1 MAGKKTDAPA
11 VRCAVYTRKSTEE
24 GLEQEFNSLDAQREA
39 AEAYI
44 ASQRGVGW
52 TCLPDRY
59 DDGGYTGGNMD
70 RPALTRLMADIEAG
84 RVDCI
89 VVYKVDRLSRS
100 LLDFARIMEKLEK
113 HNVSFVS
120 VTQQFNTTSSMGR
133 LTLNI
138 LLSFAQF
145 EREIISERTRDKIA
159 AARRKGKWSGGRP
172 ILGYDVDPRGGRLM
186 VNEEEAA
193 RARAIFELYL
203 EHEALIPTIKELDA
217 RNWTNKQWT
226 TKKGH
231 VAGGKPFNKH
241 GLFNLLTNV
250 LYTGKITYKDE
261 VHDGEQPAIVDGG
274 VFQRVQQLLKRNG
287 TTGGRHVRNR
297 FGAILKGLLNCAPC
311 GCAMVHTHT
320 LKNGNKRYRYYVCT
334 NAQKRGWHDCPSK
347 SIPAQEIERFVIDQ
361 VRGIGKDRTLL
372 AETLKETRAQGQARI
387 TELEAERRG
396 LERDLGRHNAE
407 MRKLA
412 GHLATNGTATDRVAD
427 LQDRIRA
434 AEQRGTQVRE
444 ELIALGREL
453 LDEKEVARALAL
465 FDPVWETLAP
475 REQVRVIRLLVQ
487 RVDYDGDKGTVSV
500 TFHPAGI
507 KMLSNE
513 LEEVSA

>member
-1 MAGKKTDAPA
+1 MANRKNDAPA

-24 GLEQEFNSLDAQREA
+24 GLDQEFNSLDAQREA

-52 TCLPDRY
+52 TCLTDRY

-172 ILGYDVDPRGGRLM
+172 ILGFDVDPRGGRLM

-297 FGAILKGLLNCAPC
+297 FGALLKGLLNCAPC
-311 GCAMVHTHT
+311 ECAMVHTHT

-412 GHLATNGTATDRVAD
+412 GHLATNGMATDRVAD